1 MSRLRRGTRTT
12 LCRAPA
18 RAHRSLVP
26 FIRRVP
32 AANMGWAGGAP
43 MTDQLTH
50 ETEVRPVAP
59 PQLAARD
66 PLLVP
71 NLLSDLD
78 GLMEMLVDEIAGESW
93 LNSFLLAAGAN
104 QVVEDRLHE
113 GPIAR
118 ARVAGDVRRVLPSTV
133 GRAAAASDRAADG
146 MAWVVRSCSSCGR
159 RQQAWRV
166 HVPRLSILI
175 G

>member
-1 MSRLRRGTRTT
+1 
-12 LCRAPA
+12 
-18 RAHRSLVP
+18 
-26 FIRRVP
+26 
-32 AANMGWAGGAP
+32 MGWAGVAP

-78 GLMEMLVDEIAGESW
+78 GLMEMLVDEIARESW

-118 ARVAGDVRRVLPSTV
+118 ARVAGYVRRVIPGTV
-133 GRAAAASDRAADG
+133 GRAAAASVRAADG
-146 MAWVVRSCSSCGR
+146 MAWVARSVRSGDSR
-159 RQQAWRV
+159 LDAWHLHLTGLV
-166 HVPRLSILI
+166 DLLADAVA
-175 G
+175 GGA

>member
-1 MSRLRRGTRTT
+1 
-12 LCRAPA
+12 
-18 RAHRSLVP
+18 
-26 FIRRVP
+26 
-32 AANMGWAGGAP
+32 

-78 GLMEMLVDEIAGESW
+78 GLMEMLVDEIARESW

-104 QVVEDRLHE
+104 QVLLAAQKERVRVKSAHDAVGWARGICKD
-113 GPIAR
+113 GPHCLLSAQ
-118 ARVAGDVRRVLPSTV
+118 VR
-133 GRAAAASDRAADG
+133 
-146 MAWVVRSCSSCGR
+146 CG
-159 RQQAWRV
+159 QPA
-166 HVPRLSILI
+166 
-175 G
+175 